1 VQIEPQ
7 RDKTTGEPDRNFKRR
22 LRPTAL
28 GCRKAKPS
36 TPDAA
41 VPRRIPP
48 LNALKAFEASARL
61 GSFVL
66 AAAELNVT
74 PSAVSQ
80 HIKKLEDFYGRQLF
94 IRNNNQ
100 LLLTDIARTVLAAS
114 SQMMDGLA
122 DLTERLLGGPVPSNL
137 IVSVLPSVG
146 VRWLNRR
153 LPEFLN
159 AHPNVRLDLRLEE
172 DPVDFFRSRID
183 VRICY
188 GEHLYP
194 ELVTVPFKR
203 DRVTA
208 MCQPDLLAR
217 QRVDPAAPD
226 TLNDD
231 VLIHVAWRA
240 GFSSYPTWSAWFASQ
255 GITCHPRRELGHTTD
270 TSCVAIDLA
279 CSGRGVV
286 LGQEMLAETELAAGD
301 LVAPFPH
308 WMPLQY
314 DYCVV
319 HAESNKRNR
328 IVVAFVEWLAAGAAS
343 GVTRR

>member
-1 VQIEPQ
+1 
-7 RDKTTGEPDRNFKRR
+7 
-22 LRPTAL
+22 
-28 GCRKAKPS
+28 
-36 TPDAA
+36 
-41 VPRRIPP
+41 VPRKLPP

-94 IRNNNQ
+94 IRRNNQ
-100 LLLTDIARTVLAAS
+100 LLLTDIARTVLAES
-114 SQMMDGLA
+114 TQMMDGLA
-122 DLTERLLGGPVPSNL
+122 ELTERLLGGPVRSNL

-153 LPEFLN
+153 VPEFLDE
-159 AHPNVRLDLRLEE
+159 HPDVRLDLRLEE
-172 DPVDFFRSRID
+172 DPVDFFRNRID
-183 VRICY
+183 VRLCY

-194 ELVTVPFKR
+194 EFVTVPFKR

-208 MCQPDLLAR
+208 MCRPDLLVR
-217 QRVDPAAPD
+217 ERVDPAAPQA
-226 TLNDD
+226 LGDD
-231 VLIHVAWRA
+231 ALIHVAWRG
-240 GFSSYPTWSAWFASQ
+240 GFSSYPAWSAWFASQ
-255 GITCHPRRELGHTTD
+255 GITRHPRRELGHTTD
-270 TSCVAIDLA
+270 TSSVAIDLA

-301 LVAPFPH
+301 LVTPFPH

-328 IVVAFVEWLAAGAAS
+328 VVGAFVEWLVAGGAS
-343 GVTRR
+343 NVSRP

>member
-1 VQIEPQ
+1 
-7 RDKTTGEPDRNFKRR
+7 
-22 LRPTAL
+22 
-28 GCRKAKPS
+28 
-36 TPDAA
+36 
-41 VPRRIPP
+41 VPRKLPP

-80 HIKKLEDFYGRQLF
+80 HIRKLEDFYGRQLF
-94 IRNNNQ
+94 IRRNNQ
-100 LLLTDIARTVLAAS
+100 LLLTDIARTVLAES

-122 DLTERLLGGPVPSNL
+122 ELTERLLGGPTRSNL

-159 AHPNVRLDLRLEE
+159 EHPDVRLDLRLEE
-172 DPVDFFRSRID
+172 DPVDFFRNRID
-183 VRICY
+183 VRLCY

-194 ELVTVPFKR
+194 EFVTVPFKR

-208 MCQPDLLAR
+208 LCRPDLLPR
-217 QRVDPAAPD
+217 ERVDPAAPHA
-226 TLNDD
+226 LGDD
-231 VLIHVAWRA
+231 ELIHVAWRA
-240 GFSSYPTWSAWFASQ
+240 GFSSYPAWSTWFASQ
-255 GITCHPRRELGHTTD
+255 GITRHPRRELGHTTD
-270 TSCVAIDLA
+270 TSSVAIDLA

-286 LGQEMLAETELAAGD
+286 LGQEMLAENELAAGD
-301 LVAPFPH
+301 LVTPFPH

-328 IVVAFVEWLAAGAAS
+328 VVSGFVEWLVAS
-343 GVTRR
+343 GASNVSRR

>member
-1 VQIEPQ
+1 VS
-7 RDKTTGEPDRNFKRR
+7 
-22 LRPTAL
+22 
-28 GCRKAKPS
+28 RK
-36 TPDAA
+36 
-41 VPRRIPP
+41 IPP

-74 PSAVSQ
+74 PSAISQ

-94 IRNNNQ
+94 IRRNNQ
-100 LLLTDIARTVLAAS
+100 LVLTDVARTVHAAS
-114 SQMMDGLA
+114 SQMMSGLEE
-122 DLTERLLGGPVPSNL
+122 LTEQLLGGPVRSNL

-146 VRWLNRR
+146 VRWLNRL
-153 LPEFLN
+153 LPRFLDE
-159 AHPNVRLDLRLEE
+159 HPDVRLDLRLEE
-172 DPVDFFRSRID
+172 DPVDFFRNRID
-183 VRICY
+183 VRLCY

-194 ELVTVPFKR
+194 ECVTVPFKR

-208 MCQPDLLAR
+208 MCRPDLLAR
-217 QRVDPAAPD
+217 EHVDPAAPQ
-226 TLNDD
+226 TLGDD
-231 VLIHVAWRA
+231 ALIHVAWRA

-255 GITCHPRRELGHTTD
+255 GITWHPRRELGHTTD
-270 TSCVAIDLA
+270 TSSVAIDLA
-279 CSGRGVV
+279 CGGKGVV

-328 IVVAFVEWLAAGAAS
+328 IVGAFVEWLVAGS
-343 GVTRR
+343 ERGVSRR